1 MLFSS
6 SIRSGK
12 ENKEMGLYRKKGTS
26 NWWMNFTIDGIQYN
40 KSTGTADAKL
50 AGLIPAD
57 MELKVLKNEKL
68 GMEFELDYILDEMMS
83 KFMSDYAPKQEKGT
97 QRRYEQSLKHLLP
110 FFGGRKLSSIYG
122 KLIDEYMQ
130 KRIKELSCRN
140 TLTKPATVNREY
152 SMLAKAFALA
162 VSRKWQMAKVNPC
175 STAYNGEP
183 LKLKENN
190 ERERYLINDEEE
202 RLLKAAAGYLYGQL
216 WEIVVVVLYMGM
228 RQGEILG
235 LRAAHIDLESRR
247 LTVVKENSK
256 NKVPRTIPIMSETVL
271 EIFKNRL
278 DEKVISISQPRGQ
291 NYVFATRSGRRI
303 SARNLQRDFRR
314 ACKKA
319 KITDFVFHD
328 LRHTFG
334 TWLAQNGV
342 DIYVIAR
349 FMGHEDLDSTRRYTH
364 HNAESLRASIG
375 SIEKMTGK
383 LERMVEQGR

>member
-1 MLFSS
+1 
-6 SIRSGK
+6 
-12 ENKEMGLYRKKGTS
+12 MGLYRKKDTR
-26 NWWMNFTIDGIQYN
+26 NWWMNFTINGVQYN
-40 KSTGTADAKL
+40 KSTGTADAKI
-50 AGLIPAD
+50 AGLILAD
-57 MELKVLKNEKL
+57 MELKILKNEKL
-68 GMEFELDYILDEMMS
+68 GVEFELNYTFDEMMS
-83 KFMSDYAPKQEKGT
+83 KFMSDYAPKQEKST
-97 QRRYEQSLKHLLP
+97 QRRYEQSLKHLQP
-110 FFGGRKLSSIYG
+110 FFGGRMLSAVDG

-140 TLTKPATVNREY
+140 TPTKPATVNREY
-152 SMLAKAFALA
+152 SMLAKAFGLA

-175 STAYNGEP
+175 STACNGEP

-202 RLLKAAAGYLYGQL
+202 RLLKATAGYLYGQL
-216 WEIVVVVLYMGM
+216 WDIVVVALYMGM

-235 LRAAHIDLESRR
+235 LRGAHVDLESRK

-256 NKVPRTIPIMSETVL
+256 NKIPRTIPILSETVL
-271 EIFKNRL
+271 EIFKHRL
-278 DEKVISISQPRGQ
+278 DEKVISISQPRGH
-291 NYVFATRSGRRI
+291 NYAFATRSGRRI

-319 KITDFVFHD
+319 EITDFVFHD

-342 DIYVIAR
+342 DIYTIAR
-349 FMGHEDLDSTRRYTH
+349 YMGHEDLDSTRRYTH

-375 SIEKMTGK
+375 SVEKMTGK
-383 LERMVEQGR
+383 LNRVVEESV